1 MELAIGTETRREYLS
16 FELAAAAK
24 KMVEEVFPIKADENV
39 VVTADTGSDS
49 RVVDATAQALFAL
62 GAHPVV
68 IWYEMLPN
76 PCTDPPAPVGAALA
90 AADAW
95 IEYAIAYA
103 LYSPAHAKAMESGC
117 RYFCLP
123 GMDVDMMVRT
133 IGKPN
138 YTALNQMRDKLYE
151 LSQAAT
157 EMHMTSPAGT
167 DLVARVDKAGF
178 RARTRKPGQGFSQM
192 LGGQATFASILD
204 SIHGTL
210 VFDGA
215 LWPPAELGALRSPI
229 EMKVEDGFIT
239 EVRGGAEAKVFERW
253 LASFN
258 NEAMY
263 RVAHCSY
270 GFNPGVTRITGRIV
284 EDERVFGCMEFG
296 VGPTRLGAP
305 THTDGLVLNPSV
317 WADDVQLEDEG
328 VYVHPEL
335 ARLCRE
341 MEVPGY

>member
-1 MELAIGTETRREYLS
+1 MELALGTETRREYLS

-24 KMVEEVFPIKADENV
+24 KMVEEVFPIEAGENV
-39 VVTADTGSDS
+39 VVTADTGSDA

-76 PCTDPPAPVGAALA
+76 PCTEPPAPVGGAVV

-103 LYSPAHAKAMESGC
+103 LYSPAHGRAVEAGC
-117 RYFCLP
+117 RYFCLS
-123 GMDVDMMVRT
+123 GMDVTMMVQT
-133 IGKPN
+133 LGKPN
-138 YTALNQMRDKLYE
+138 YEALNQMKGKLYD

-157 EMHMTSPAGT
+157 EMHMTSPGGT
-167 DLVARVDKAGF
+167 DLVAKVNKEGF
-178 RARTRKPGQGFSQM
+178 PWRTRKPGQGYSQM

-204 SIHGTL
+204 SINGTL
-210 VFDGA
+210 VVDGA

-229 EMKVEDGFIT
+229 ELKVEDGFIK

-253 LASFN
+253 LASFD

-263 RVAHCSY
+263 RIAHCSY

-296 VGPTRLGAP
+296 VGPSRLGAP
-305 THTDGLVLNPSV
+305 SHTDGIVLNTSV

-328 VYVHPEL
+328 VYVHPDLVE
-335 ARLCRE
+335 LCRE